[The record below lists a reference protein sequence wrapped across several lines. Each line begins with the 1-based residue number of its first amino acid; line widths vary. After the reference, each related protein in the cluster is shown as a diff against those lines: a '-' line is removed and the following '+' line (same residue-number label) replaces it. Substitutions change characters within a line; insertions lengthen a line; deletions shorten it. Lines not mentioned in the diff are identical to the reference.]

1 VIGGI
6 PVTPSFAGLAPT
18 LVGTYQ
24 VNVQVP
30 ENMVT
35 GTAVPVYL
43 QITLSDGTVVQ
54 SNTVTMAVDEAV
66 TE

>member
-1 VIGGI
+1 
-6 PVTPSFAGLAPT
+6 
-18 LVGTYQ
+18 
-24 VNVQVP
+24 
-30 ENMVT
+30 MVT